1 MQTCTCSCAVCGNQ
15 SVSINEKRISGTYP
29 GMRLFSLCR
38 RRNTLHV
45 DGIVRHALVAPE
57 EPLPGLGVVV
67 VLRGKHLC
75 ADLYG
80 VAVGQGVACLGRD
93 GKVAHAAFVEHSLN
107 VMSQPAALVSSRPT
121 FLPFSLAAMGLAV
134 VVVVVVVVV

>member
-1 MQTCTCSCAVCGNQ
+1 
-15 SVSINEKRISGTYP
+15 
-29 GMRLFSLCR
+29 MRLFSLCR

-80 VAVGQGVACLGRD
+80 VAVGQGVACLGLSLNRD
-93 GKVAHAAFVEHSLN
+93 SLN